1 MLTNREI
8 VSIILLGLLLFLCL
22 VKTDFRK
29 SLREIVY
36 TFLQHKIVIVILIF
50 LAYAAL
56 LVWLAAQ
63 IGLWDFKLFKD
74 TVFTTLV
81 VGFPMM
87 FGATQVKDG
96 AYLVRK
102 VALATIGASAFVA
115 FYLNLVSFNLMG
127 EFLLQIV
134 VAFAAILSV
143 AAKHQGSAS
152 LVVGRIMDCVLAVIG
167 LVLLMVTTVKLHA
180 NWQDMDLKT
189 TGLTFAMSIWLP
201 LALLPFIY
209 VLSFYAATESVF
221 IMLPFFNERK
231 KANWKVRLAI
241 FIGFHVSVRYA
252 SNFTGQW
259 RAEVAS
265 LTSYRATREVM
276 RRYRS
281 GHE

>member
-8 VSIILLGLLLFLCL
+8 ITLILLGLLLVLCL
-22 VKTDFRK
+22 VKTDIRK
-29 SLREIVY
+29 SLREIVN
-36 TFLQHKIVIVILIF
+36 TFLQHKIVTVVLIF
-50 LAYAAL
+50 LAYAVL

-87 FGATQVKDG
+87 FGAAQVKDG

-102 VALATIGASAFVA
+102 VTLATIGASAIVG
-115 FYLNLVSFNLMG
+115 FYLNLVSFNLLG
-127 EFLLQIV
+127 EFVLQIV
-134 VAFAAILSV
+134 VAFATLVSV
-143 AAKHQGSAS
+143 VAKHQGSTS
-152 LVVGRIMDCVLAVIG
+152 LVVGRIMDGVLAVIG
-167 LVLLMVTTVKLHA
+167 LVLLIVTTVNLHA

-231 KANWKVRLAI
+231 KPNWKVRLAV
-241 FIGFHVSVRYA
+241 FIGFHASVRHA
-252 SNFTGQW
+252 SNFTGHW
-259 RAEVAS
+259 RADVAS

>member
-1 MLTNREI
+1 
-8 VSIILLGLLLFLCL
+8 V
-22 VKTDFRK
+22 V
-29 SLREIVY
+29 V
-36 TFLQHKIVIVILIF
+36 IF
-50 LAYAAL
+50 LVYASL

-74 TVFTTLV
+74 TILITLV

-87 FGATQVKDG
+87 FGVTQVKDG
-96 AYLVRK
+96 AYLVRT
-102 VALATIGASAFVA
+102 VTRSTIGASAFVA
-115 FYLNLVSFNLMG
+115 FYLNLVSFNLLV

-134 VAFAAILSV
+134 VTIAALVSV
-143 AAKHQGSAS
+143 VAKHQGSTS
-152 LVVGRIMDCVLAVIG
+152 LVVGRIMDGVLAVIG
-167 LVLLMVTTVKLHA
+167 LVLLMVTTVNLHA

-209 VLSFYAATESVF
+209 VLSFYAVTESVF
-221 IMLPFFNERK
+221 IMLPFFNGREK
-231 KANWKVRLAI
+231 PNWKVRLAV
-241 FIGFHVSVRYA
+241 FIGFHASVRYA

-259 RAEVAS
+259 RAEVAT

-276 RRYRS
+276 RSYRS